1 MVVPVL
7 VLSCVIFVPGSCPPP
22 TSLSTVGWSYR
33 YSSMSKVCILYVYI
47 CSHFGSIPIQ
57 VETPCNKFKFRMT
70 KGPPRLQAETYTQK
84 NQNSKLGILKI
95 GSVRL
100 ELKPSDELLVR
111 EWYHSEASDPIRFER
126 FCRLVVRAY
135 RKWYLVVHINNKIVK
150 KNATSVG
157 ASSTK
162 PSAN

>member
-1 MVVPVL
+1 MY
-7 VLSCVIFVPGSCPPP
+7 I
-22 TSLSTVGWSYR
+22 
-33 YSSMSKVCILYVYI
+33 YI

-57 VETPCNKFKFRMT
+57 VETPCNKSKLHMT
-70 KGPPRLQAETYTQK
+70 KGVLIQK
-84 NQNSKLGILKI
+84 NQNSKSGILKI
-95 GSVRL
+95 GPVRL
-100 ELKPSDELLVR
+100 ELKPLDLILVE